1 MTEKK
6 SRQQLYIASV
16 ALLIANLGSSIFSFA
31 MGLFLLRQYSSA
43 SVFGISQAIGP
54 VVSLALA
61 PVLRLFIDKAN
72 KKRIISLSQILSIIG
87 LITFAILLLNFD
99 NEVLLLVMFILVILR
114 ISDQIF
120 DVAYMASATLIVD
133 SADIQKLKSCE
144 QMVSS
149 FSSIIGP
156 IIAAAWFSIFD
167 MHFGVFIIAELVCE
181 TLALLLMWVIKY
193 KDSMKLVRAVTEK
206 NELTYIF
213 KDKLLVFAI
222 WFGCA
227 INFFYTIFSIGLPY
241 IQIHVLRLPN
251 RVYALSE
258 AAVSI
263 GMLVTSYLLSK
274 CSEFK
279 HPLYISWKMTSIF
292 SILFLIMGLFLFSS
306 VHSKLIFSIFII
318 IFNFVTG
325 SLIALL
331 NTPTL
336 VWLTT
341 HVPENMQGRVFNIS
355 RTCVQVLMP
364 IGIIIASFSFD
375 TLSAGTVFIISGILF
390 FVLVVLYP
398 KMFRL
403 NLRQS

>member
-133 SADIQKLKSCE
+133 SADIQKLKSYE

-149 FSSIIGP
+149 FSSVIGP

-222 WFGCA
+222 WFGCV

-274 CSEFK
+274 RSEFK

>member
-133 SADIQKLKSCE
+133 SADIQKLKSYE

-193 KDSMKLVRAVTEK
+193 KDSMKLARAVTEK

-274 CSEFK
+274 RSEFK

>member
-1 MTEKK
+1 M
-6 SRQQLYIASV
+6 ASV

-72 KKRIISLSQILSIIG
+72 KKRIISLSQILSMIG
-87 LITFAILLLNFD
+87 LITFAILLLKFD

-133 SADIQKLKSCE
+133 SADIQKLKSYE

-193 KDSMKLVRAVTEK
+193 KDSMKLARAVTEK

-241 IQIHVLRLPN
+241 IQIHVLSLPN

-274 CSEFK
+274 RSEFK

>member
-1 MTEKK
+1 
-6 SRQQLYIASV
+6 
-16 ALLIANLGSSIFSFA
+16 

-72 KKRIISLSQILSIIG
+72 KKRIISLSQILSMIG
-87 LITFAILLLNFD
+87 LITFAILLLKFD

-133 SADIQKLKSCE
+133 SADIQKLKSYE

-193 KDSMKLVRAVTEK
+193 KDSMKLARAVTEK

-213 KDKLLVFAI
+213 KDKLLVCAI

-274 CSEFK
+274 RSEFK

>member
-16 ALLIANLGSSIFSFA
+16 ALLIANSGSSIFSFA

-133 SADIQKLKSCE
+133 SADIQKLKSYE

-213 KDKLLVFAI
+213 KDKFLVFAI

-274 CSEFK
+274 RSEFK

>member
-133 SADIQKLKSCE
+133 SADIQKLKSYE

-227 INFFYTIFSIGLPY
+227 INFFYTIFSIGMPY

-274 CSEFK
+274 RSEFK

>member
-72 KKRIISLSQILSIIG
+72 KKRIISLSQILSMIG
-87 LITFAILLLNFD
+87 LITFAILLLKFD

-133 SADIQKLKSCE
+133 SADIQKLKSYE

-193 KDSMKLVRAVTEK
+193 KDSMKLARSVTEK

-274 CSEFK
+274 RSEFK

-341 HVPENMQGRVFNIS
+341 HVPENIQGRVFNIS

>member
-1 MTEKK
+1 
-6 SRQQLYIASV
+6 
-16 ALLIANLGSSIFSFA
+16 
-31 MGLFLLRQYSSA
+31 
-43 SVFGISQAIGP
+43 
-54 VVSLALA
+54 
-61 PVLRLFIDKAN
+61 
-72 KKRIISLSQILSIIG
+72 
-87 LITFAILLLNFD
+87 
-99 NEVLLLVMFILVILR
+99 
-114 ISDQIF
+114 
-120 DVAYMASATLIVD
+120 
-133 SADIQKLKSCE
+133 
-144 QMVSS
+144 
-149 FSSIIGP
+149 
-156 IIAAAWFSIFD
+156 
-167 MHFGVFIIAELVCE
+167 
-181 TLALLLMWVIKY
+181 
-193 KDSMKLVRAVTEK
+193 
-206 NELTYIF
+206 
-213 KDKLLVFAI
+213 
-222 WFGCA
+222 
-227 INFFYTIFSIGLPY
+227 
-241 IQIHVLRLPN
+241 
-251 RVYALSE
+251 
-258 AAVSI
+258 
-263 GMLVTSYLLSK
+263 
-274 CSEFK
+274 
-279 HPLYISWKMTSIF
+279 MTSIF

>member
-72 KKRIISLSQILSIIG
+72 KKWIISLSQILSIIG

-133 SADIQKLKSCE
+133 SADIQKLKSYE

-193 KDSMKLVRAVTEK
+193 KDSMKLARAVTEK

-274 CSEFK
+274 RSEFK

>member
-72 KKRIISLSQILSIIG
+72 KKRIISLSQILSMIG
-87 LITFAILLLNFD
+87 LITFAILLLKFD

-133 SADIQKLKSCE
+133 SADIQKLKSYE

-193 KDSMKLVRAVTEK
+193 KDSMKLARAVTEK

-241 IQIHVLRLPN
+241 IQIHVLSLPN

-274 CSEFK
+274 RSEFK

>member
-133 SADIQKLKSCE
+133 SADIQKLKSYE

-274 CSEFK
+274 RSEFK
-279 HPLYISWKMTSIF
+279 HSLYISWKMTSIF

>member
-1 MTEKK
+1 
-6 SRQQLYIASV
+6 
-16 ALLIANLGSSIFSFA
+16 
-31 MGLFLLRQYSSA
+31 
-43 SVFGISQAIGP
+43 
-54 VVSLALA
+54 
-61 PVLRLFIDKAN
+61 
-72 KKRIISLSQILSIIG
+72 
-87 LITFAILLLNFD
+87 
-99 NEVLLLVMFILVILR
+99 MFILVILR

-133 SADIQKLKSCE
+133 SADIQKLKSYE

-274 CSEFK
+274 RSEFK

>member
-1 MTEKK
+1 
-6 SRQQLYIASV
+6 
-16 ALLIANLGSSIFSFA
+16 

-72 KKRIISLSQILSIIG
+72 KKRIISLSQILSMIG
-87 LITFAILLLNFD
+87 LITFAILLLKFD

-133 SADIQKLKSCE
+133 SADIQKLKSYE

-193 KDSMKLVRAVTEK
+193 KDSMKLAGAVTEK

-274 CSEFK
+274 RSEFK

>member
-1 MTEKK
+1 M
-6 SRQQLYIASV
+6 
-16 ALLIANLGSSIFSFA
+16 GSSIFSFA

-72 KKRIISLSQILSIIG
+72 KKRIISLSQILSMIG
-87 LITFAILLLNFD
+87 LITFAILLLKFD

-133 SADIQKLKSCE
+133 SADIQKLKSYE

-193 KDSMKLVRAVTEK
+193 KDSMKLARAVTEK

-274 CSEFK
+274 RSEFK

>member
-72 KKRIISLSQILSIIG
+72 KKRIISLSQILSMIG
-87 LITFAILLLNFD
+87 LITFAILLLKFD

-133 SADIQKLKSCE
+133 SADIQKLKSYE

-193 KDSMKLVRAVTEK
+193 KDSMKLARAVTEK

-274 CSEFK
+274 RSEFK

>member
-16 ALLIANLGSSIFSFA
+16 ALLVANLGSSIFSFA

-72 KKRIISLSQILSIIG
+72 KKWIISLSQILSIIG

-133 SADIQKLKSCE
+133 SADIQKLKSYE

-193 KDSMKLVRAVTEK
+193 KDSMKLARAVTEK

-274 CSEFK
+274 RSEFK

>member
-133 SADIQKLKSCE
+133 SADIQKLKSYE

-167 MHFGVFIIAELVCE
+167 MHFGVFIITELVCE

-274 CSEFK
+274 RSEFK

>member
-1 MTEKK
+1 M
-6 SRQQLYIASV
+6 
-16 ALLIANLGSSIFSFA
+16 GSSIFSFA

-72 KKRIISLSQILSIIG
+72 KKWIISLSQILSIIG

-133 SADIQKLKSCE
+133 SADIQKLKSYE

-193 KDSMKLVRAVTEK
+193 KDSMKLARAVTEK

-274 CSEFK
+274 RSEFK

>member
-133 SADIQKLKSCE
+133 SADIQKLKSYE

-167 MHFGVFIIAELVCE
+167 THFGVFIIAELVCE

-274 CSEFK
+274 RSEFK

>member
-133 SADIQKLKSCE
+133 SADIQKLKSYE

-193 KDSMKLVRAVTEK
+193 KDSMKLSRAVTEK

-251 RVYALSE
+251 RLYALSE

-274 CSEFK
+274 RSEFK

>member
-16 ALLIANLGSSIFSFA
+16 ALLVANLGSSIFSFA

-72 KKRIISLSQILSIIG
+72 KKRIISLSQILSMIG
-87 LITFAILLLNFD
+87 LITFAILLLKFD

-133 SADIQKLKSCE
+133 SADIQKLKSYE

-193 KDSMKLVRAVTEK
+193 KDSMKLARAVTEK

-274 CSEFK
+274 RSEFK

>member
-72 KKRIISLSQILSIIG
+72 KKRIISLSQILSMIG
-87 LITFAILLLNFD
+87 LITFAILLLKFD

-133 SADIQKLKSCE
+133 SADIQKLKSYE
-144 QMVSS
+144 QIVSS

-181 TLALLLMWVIKY
+181 TIALLLMWVIKY
-193 KDSMKLVRAVTEK
+193 KDSMKLARAVTEK

-274 CSEFK
+274 RSEFK

>member
-1 MTEKK
+1 
-6 SRQQLYIASV
+6 
-16 ALLIANLGSSIFSFA
+16 

-72 KKRIISLSQILSIIG
+72 KKRIISLSQILSMIG
-87 LITFAILLLNFD
+87 LITFAILLLKFD

-133 SADIQKLKSCE
+133 SADIQKLKSYE

-193 KDSMKLVRAVTEK
+193 KDSMKLARAVTEK

-274 CSEFK
+274 RSEFK

>member
-133 SADIQKLKSCE
+133 SADIQKLKSYE

-274 CSEFK
+274 RSEFK